1 MLHRYDEMDEAIQGP
16 VSILRDVLIKQAAG
30 MAPGDVLELGDLGA
44 PCIN

>member
-1 MLHRYDEMDEAIQGP
+1 MRSYDEMDEAIQGP

-30 MAPGDVLELGDLGA
+30 LAPGDVLELGSTGGV